1 MIRVGV
7 KEWPNKA
14 LMRSEGVNLGIKWVK
29 VGILA
34 LSLSGC
40 ALVGLSAVTNSM
52 TPEQIAAHEK
62 AGKDVYGCFTVG
74 GPPPIGGTTW
84 IVVPK
89 GAKPNLSFGAN
100 CQLIRA
106 EAGADK

>member
-1 MIRVGV
+1 M
-7 KEWPNKA
+7 PNY
-14 LMRSEGVNLGIKWVK
+14 GIKWVG

-34 LSLSGC
+34 FLLSGG
-40 ALVGLSAVTNSM
+40 ALVGLSALTNPM
-52 TPEQIAAHEK
+52 TSEQIAAHEK
-62 AGKDVYGCFTVG
+62 AGRDVYGCFTVG

-89 GAKPNLSFGAN
+89 GAKPTLSFGAN

-106 EAGADK
+106 ESGLSP